1 MSTDPVKPLAPSGD
15 KRAMVK
21 PPSDRA
27 ASGRPAPQPSSTPAP
42 TAALP
47 LAESRRA
54 GRLGATLLLA
64 LALALPATTGCMVMD
79 ELDTAAAKMPSTNK
93 KDAKP
98 AASGKTMTP
107 AERLAAAKSA
117 VNERSKQWWKE
128 AKTMTPGEKPAGIVN
143 CRLGD
148 GIRFMAKD
156 DCIVQG
162 GKPADGSS

>member
-1 MSTDPVKPLAPSGD
+1 ML
-15 KRAMVK
+15 K

-27 ASGRPAPQPSSTPAP
+27 ASGRPASQPSSAPA
-42 TAALP
+42 ARLHGAV
-47 LAESRRA
+47 RRA
-54 GRLGATLLLA
+54 GRFGATLLLA
-64 LALALPATTGCMVMD
+64 LGLAFALSATTGCMVMD
-79 ELDTAAAKMPSTNK
+79 ELDTAAAKMPTTNK

-98 AASGKTMTP
+98 AASAKTMTP

-143 CRLGD
+143 CRLSD
-148 GIRFMAKD
+148 GVRFMSKD

-162 GKPADGSS
+162 GRPADGSS